1 MTLQTPDSPAPL
13 LPCHSAEKL
22 KKFDEERAAFYI
34 GSLAQAL
41 EYCHMKNV
49 IHRDIKPENLLV
61 DSKGEVK
68 IADFGWSVHAPSS
81 KRHTLCG
88 TLDYLPPEMVEG
100 HAHDKTV
107 DIWSLGVLCYEFL
120 VGSPPFEAQGHSE
133 TYRRIAKVDLK
144 FPSFVSDQAKDL
156 ITKLLVKDPS
166 HRLSLREVVDHPW
179 IQNGEAYRTRLTAE
193 CARQKAANAAS
204 VTSLA

>member
-1 MTLQTPDSPAPL
+1 M
-13 LPCHSAEKL
+13 
-22 KKFDEERAAFYI
+22 
-34 GSLAQAL
+34 
-41 EYCHMKNV
+41 

-100 HAHDKTV
+100 HAHDKSV
-107 DIWSLGVLCYEFL
+107 DIWSLGVLAYEFL

-144 FPSFVSDQAKDL
+144 FPPFVSAGARDL
-156 ITKLLVKDPS
+156 ISKLLVKDPKQ
-166 HRLSLREVVDHPW
+166 RLSLAEVSLSPPPPFPP
-179 IQNGEAYRTRLTAE
+179 APPLSRTRPSYVKHRGSSPLPLPCSILKRASPLYE
-193 CARQKAANAAS
+193 HRHLPAALVAHARAGR
-204 VTSLA
+204 

>member
-1 MTLQTPDSPAPL
+1 
-13 LPCHSAEKL
+13 
-22 KKFDEERAAFYI
+22 
-34 GSLAQAL
+34 
-41 EYCHMKNV
+41 V

-100 HAHDKTV
+100 HAHDKSV
-107 DIWSLGVLCYEFL
+107 DIWSLGVLAYEFL

-144 FPSFVSDQAKDL
+144 FPPFVSAGARDL
-156 ITKLLVKDPS
+156 ISKLLVKDPKQ
-166 HRLSLREVVDHPW
+166 RLSLAEVSPPPPPFPHAPLVCEAPRLFAPATPLLHSQTGVASLRAPAPACCARGSRARWQVIEHPW
-179 IQNGEAYRTRLTAE
+179 IQCGAAY
-193 CARQKAANAAS
+193 KA
-204 VTSLA
+204 TLQQ